1 MFFTTIEIKI
11 YKKKQKF
18 KILKEK
24 KKMDGSNMTYSW

>member
-24 KKMDGSNMTYSW
+24 KKNGWLQHDI

>member
-24 KKMDGSNMTYSW
+24 KNGWLQHDI